1 MSSALM
7 IYSESLKRCLNHP
20 EFVKRF
26 YDRFIP
32 ASPEITAKFKDT
44 NRQKQDQMIRTALQA
59 VPYFD
64 SDASNAAELRRLA
77 IRHKEMVILPKM
89 YDAWLT
95 CLIATVKEVDP
106 KYDQKVEDAWKETVT
121 KAIRFFRSLSR

>member
-7 IYSESLKRCLNHP
+7 IYSESLKRCLAHP

-32 ASPEITAKFKDT
+32 TSPEISARFKDT
-44 NRQKQDQMIRTALQA
+44 NHQKQEQMIRTALQA

-77 IRHKEMVILPKM
+77 IRHKEMAILPKM
-89 YDAWLT
+89 YDAWLA
-95 CLIATVKEVDP
+95 CLLATVKEVDS
-106 KYDQKVEDAWKETVT
+106 KYDQKVEDAWKEVVS
-121 KAIRFFRSLSR
+121 KAVRFFRSLAR